1 MKSSYLEDSKANF
14 TEPEPT
20 VKSSRAEDE
29 GRVAEKRRRGGHERD
44 SEQCLQ
50 RIPVRD
56 SAHARVTGAPYSRKL
71 SVAAILHLYK
81 MKLLIFVFEQL
92 AP

>member
-29 GRVAEKRRRGGHERD
+29 GCVAEKRRRGGHERD
-44 SEQCLQ
+44 SEQCLCSASLFETLRMRALLER
-50 RIPVRD
+50 RILV
-56 SAHARVTGAPYSRKL
+56 K

-81 MKLLIFVFEQL
+81 MKL
-92 AP
+92 